1 MNHLRPNHTPVH
13 RMSDRTALL
22 NGETLLAG
30 WTVPC
35 RPFAERFSKRTVHR
49 YALRTLRHEL
59 PDSEHARRVFRLQML
74 RK

>member
-30 WTVPC
+30 WTVPPVC
-35 RPFAERFSKRTVHR
+35 RTIFKTYRSQVRPANTS
-49 YALRTLRHEL
+49 A
-59 PDSEHARRVFRLQML
+59 
-74 RK
+74 